1 MPKRKPRVLVLGGGF
16 AGLAAVQKLREYAGD
31 RVRIS
36 LVAPRSYLM
45 YAPNAAIEVLE
56 NRDPATTLRMPL
68 GPALERE
75 DVEFIQAEAVELDL
89 GAARIALLPTER
101 PGAAVEWAG
110 YDYLVIALG
119 ARLAYDKLE
128 GFAEHGQA
136 ISDTHYANRLRKY
149 LYSQYKGGPIAVG
162 SARFRQGRKGRPEW
176 LPIAEAAC
184 ETPQVELA
192 LSLAAWLTERRKGQ
206 AKDVTL
212 FSPARVIAE
221 DTGPEVG
228 KGLQGLVEG
237 AGLQFR
243 NLTRDI
249 KRITAE
255 GIEFASGQSV
265 EAELKIVFPNW
276 EAYPFIRGLS
286 IADEEGFV
294 VTDLHM
300 RNPDYPNVL
309 ACGDCAALAV
319 PKLGSIAQRQADLA
333 ARQIAKDLHAMP
345 AEVADA
351 PFHGEVVC
359 IGGMGDRKG
368 FYIHSNRWYGGR
380 TEVLRV
386 GHIPHTLKMAHKEMF
401 FRRGGKVPDWGVPF
415 AEWTAEHL

>member
-1 MPKRKPRVLVLGGGF
+1 MPKTPPRVLVLGGGF

-31 RVRIS
+31 RVRVS
-36 LVAPRSYLM
+36 MVTPRPYLL
-45 YAPNAAIEVLE
+45 YVPNAAIEVLE
-56 NRDPATTLRMPL
+56 NRDPAATLRMPL

-75 DVEFIQAEAVELDL
+75 DVDLIQAEAVELDL
-89 GAARIALLPTER
+89 AASRVALRPTER
-101 PGAAVEWAG
+101 PGATVEWAG

-119 ARLAYDKLE
+119 ARLAYDKIE
-128 GFAEHGQA
+128 GFAEHGHA
-136 ISDTHYANRLRKY
+136 ISDTHYANRLRRY
-149 LYSQYKGGPIAVG
+149 LHDDYRGGPIAVG
-162 SARFRQGRKGRPEW
+162 SARFRQGRRGRPEW

-192 LSLAAWLTERRKGQ
+192 LSLAAWLTEFRKGH

-212 FSPARVIAE
+212 FTPARVIAY

-228 KGLQGLVEG
+228 KGLQGMAEA

-249 KRITAE
+249 ERITAD
-255 GIEFASGQSV
+255 GIAFANGESV
-265 EAELKIVFPNW
+265 EAELKVVLPNW
-276 EAYPFIRGLS
+276 EALGFVKGLP
-286 IADEEGFV
+286 ITDEEGFI

-300 RNPDYPNVL
+300 RSPDHPNVL
-309 ACGDCAALAV
+309 ACGDCTALAV

-333 ARQIAKDLHAMP
+333 ARQIAKDVHAMP
-345 AEVADA
+345 AEVADE
-351 PFHGEVVC
+351 PFRGEVVC
-359 IGGMGDRKG
+359 IGDMGDRKG
-368 FYIHSNRWYGGR
+368 FYIHSNAWFGGR
-380 TEVLRV
+380 TEVLRA